1 MTPQKLFN
9 YIIQA
14 YETEFNTLRID
25 AVSNIINKSK
35 IVLYIYDA
43 LVFDMHPDE
52 LSRIKEVEKAML
64 YPVKTTIGNNYGS
77 LSDIYI

>member
-1 MTPQKLFN
+1 MIK
-9 YIIQA
+9 
-14 YETEFNTLRID
+14 
-25 AVSNIINKSK
+25 NIINKSK

-52 LSRIKEVEKAML
+52 LKKIKEIEQALL
-64 YPVKTTIGNNYGS
+64 YPVKTKIGSHYGD